1 MNLNFIT
8 SLSKEYWEGTGKFCL
23 KTWKNF
29 PGTVTVYIDQQEG
42 DIAWINELPSFFVKK
57 LVRVPNLNLE
67 DRDSTKIRKFWGK
80 ACAQISAM
88 RERGKDERIV
98 WIDADVEQTASTL
111 PESIFSFSFMEPIA
125 MLNSGDGE
133 DCWESGIVVFNQ
145 TADKIDLVVRKY
157 ENMYLNQDN
166 LFSLWK
172 PYDAQALG
180 AVAMERGF
188 LNLCK
193 KKCPNA
199 EALANSHFAP
209 YFKHWIN
216 KDNKKLLIEKNK

>member
-1 MNLNFIT
+1 MKLNFVT
-8 SLSKEYWEGTGKFCL
+8 SLSKEYWEATGKYCL
-23 KTWKNF
+23 TTWKNF
-29 PGTVTVYIDQQEG
+29 PGTVTIYIDQQEG
-42 DIAWINELPSFFVKK
+42 ELTWLNELPASFVKK

-67 DRDSTKIRKFWGK
+67 SRDSTKIRKFWGK

-88 RERGKDERIV
+88 RERGTDERIV
-98 WIDADVEQTASTL
+98 WLDADVEQISTSL
-111 PESIFSFSFMEPIA
+111 PESIFSFNFMEPIA
-125 MLNSGDGE
+125 MMNSEDGE

-145 TADKIDLVVRKY
+145 KAEKIDLIIRKY

-180 AVAMERGF
+180 AVALERGY

-193 KKCPNA
+193 RKCPNA

-216 KDNKKLLIEKNK
+216 KDNKKLLAEKNK